1 MKKPLIAF
9 LAFFV
14 LQSFT
19 VANDEIT
26 KTLETLKEQG
36 HISAS
41 DLEKAKKEAA
51 KLSDQMANDEV
62 KIDPFANID
71 ISKEGILK
79 SLLLLREKGTISEVE
94 YEKAK
99 KELTTFSDAQIK
111 SMTNSAIEIIK
122 KDPDKAI
129 DMMNR
134 MKIDTNEVK
143 KQSEIVSPKPK

>member
-14 LQSFT
+14 LQS
-19 VANDEIT
+19 
-26 KTLETLKEQG
+26 
-36 HISAS
+36 
-41 DLEKAKKEAA
+41 
-51 KLSDQMANDEV
+51 
-62 KIDPFANID
+62 
-71 ISKEGILK
+71 
-79 SLLLLREKGTISEVE
+79 LLREKGTISEVE